1 VIFYAARKKKCN
13 LRREAI
19 KRQTL
24 FRLSSVLSCLLSNL
38 MAFIGGLPLLH
49 FFCAVEDALK
59 VGEKIILMS
68 YFL

>member
-1 VIFYAARKKKCN
+1 
-13 LRREAI
+13 
-19 KRQTL
+19 
-24 FRLSSVLSCLLSNL
+24 